1 MRFLA
6 DESCDFRVVGA
17 LRRAGHDV
25 VAVCEK
31 DPGLPDE
38 DVLAWAGGDRR
49 ILLAEDKDFGRL
61 ALAASGGQGA
71 GVILIRCPESAR
83 SELPA
88 AIAVLVERL
97 GERMEGAFTV
107 WTPDRVRFRVL

>member
-1 MRFLA
+1 VRFLA

-25 VAVCEK
+25 VAVCEES
-31 DPGLPDE
+31 PGLPDE
-38 DVLAWAGGDRR
+38 EILSWAERGER

-61 ALAASGGQGA
+61 ALAASGGRGA

-83 SELPA
+83 IALPA
-88 AIAVLVERL
+88 SIAALVERL
-97 GERMEGAFTV
+97 GERLESSFTV
-107 WTPDRVRFRVL
+107 WTPDRIRLRAL